1 MRGDFTVAGVAAR
14 ALAGVALV
22 LLTFNPS
29 GRSYVHWALA
39 DLSTFSALK
48 AVPGAILLCGWVLYV
63 RAAYISLGWLG
74 LLLLSTVFAS
84 VVWLLSDLGVL
95 DMHRPDL
102 FGWVALVVLG
112 LILGIGLSWSLV
124 RRRLTGQVDIEE
136 QKG

>member
-63 RAAYISLGWLG
+63 RAAYVSLGWLG
-74 LLLLSTVFAS
+74 LLLVSTVFAS

-124 RRRLTGQVDIEE
+124 LRRLTGQVDIEE